1 MKQQFISTEYVNK
14 NSRFSLILTA
24 LFVVGYPLSIS
35 AEPQQ
40 AHDHVATQVEQDHEQ
55 HDEHEEPELRFSAAQ
70 LQEFSIKLAQTKPGV
85 ISKTSELTGEVIV
98 APERLYHVVPR
109 VSGVVRQVYKHLGDY
124 VKAGDLLAVLSSRD
138 LADAKAGFAATDS
151 LLQLANTNLQ
161 REKKLYKQQVT
172 AKRNYHQARQAYAEM
187 SIKRKAAKQRLLAL
201 DLTEQSINSILKQ
214 SDKDLTLYELHA
226 PADGIIIEK
235 HVVHGEVLETNI
247 RSFTIADLSKVWI
260 NLTVYQKDLPFIHQ
274 GQQVQISTRFGLTN
288 NEITALGK
296 ISWISPTLDEKT
308 RSATAR
314 VVIDNTDGYWRPG
327 LFVSAQVSIEKS
339 KADMVVPLSALQ
351 TVEGQTMVFVQHEDG
366 GFEPQAVQTGRRD
379 FQQVEIL
386 QGLKLGQTYVSENAF
401 SLKAQLQKGEFG
413 EGHSH

>member
-386 QGLKLGQTYVSENAF
+386 QGLKLGQTYVSEYAF